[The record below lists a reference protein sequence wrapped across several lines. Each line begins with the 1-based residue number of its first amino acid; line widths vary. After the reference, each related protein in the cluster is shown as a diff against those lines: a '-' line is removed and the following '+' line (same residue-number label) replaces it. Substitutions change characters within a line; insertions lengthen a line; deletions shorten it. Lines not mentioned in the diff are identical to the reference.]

1 MFKILHVDQNHPL
14 LIEQLEKQGFQN
26 EVDTTSTYEE
36 LLSKIKDYQGVV
48 IRSRIPFDK
57 QLIAQANNL
66 NFIARVGA
74 GMENIDVEAAQK
86 NNIRLFNAP
95 EGNRNAVGEHAMGLM
110 LSLMNN
116 FQKSTAEVG
125 QGKWLREE
133 NRGLE
138 IEGKK
143 IGIIGYGNAGKAF
156 AQKLKGFD
164 CDVFCHDIKINVSN
178 ENAQQISLKSLL
190 ALADIISLH
199 IPLTDETK
207 YLVDQ
212 HFIQQVK
219 KPFWLINTARGQCV
233 KTADLVAA
241 LQSGKIRG
249 AGLDVLEYEKT
260 SFEDLF
266 ADKNNLPPDFK
277 YLVNAQNVIIT
288 PHIAGWT
295 QESKVKLAQTIVD
308 KIVAH
313 FA

>member
-1 MFKILHVDQNHPL
+1 MFKILHLDHNHPL

-26 EVDTTSTYEE
+26 EVDTTSTYDK

-57 QLIAQANNL
+57 QLINEAYL
-66 NFIARVGA
+66 LKFIARVGA
-74 GMENIDVEAAQK
+74 GMENIDVDAAQK

-95 EGNRNAVGEHAMGLM
+95 EGNRNAVGEHALGLL

-116 FQKSTAEVG
+116 FQKSTAEVD

-133 NRGLE
+133 NRGFE
-138 IEGKK
+138 IQGKT

-164 CDVFCHDIKINVSN
+164 CDVFCHDIKINVTD

-190 ALADIISLH
+190 ALADVISLH
-199 IPLTDETK
+199 VPLTEETK

-212 HFIQQVK
+212 HFIQQME

-241 LQSGKIRG
+241 LQSGKILG

-266 ADKNNLPPDFK
+266 ADKNDLPPDFK
-277 YLVNAQNVIIT
+277 YLVDAKNVLIT

-313 FA
+313 FG

>member
-1 MFKILHVDQNHPL
+1 MFKILHVDQNHSL
-14 LIEQLEKQGFQN
+14 LIDQLEKQGFEN
-26 EVDTTSTYEE
+26 DVDTTSTYEE
-36 LLSKIKDYQGVV
+36 LLSKIKDYHGVV
-48 IRSRIPFDK
+48 IRSRIPFDEK
-57 QLIAQANNL
+57 LINKADHL
-66 NFIARVGA
+66 KFIARVGA
-74 GMENIDVEAAQK
+74 GMENINVKAAQK
-86 NNIRLFNAP
+86 NNIHLFNAP
-95 EGNRNAVGEHAMGLM
+95 EGNRNAVGEHAIGLL

-116 FQKSTAEVG
+116 FQKTSVEIG

-156 AQKLKGFD
+156 AQKLNGFN
-164 CDVFCHDIKINVSN
+164 CDVFCHDIKTNVTD
-178 ENAQQISLKSLL
+178 ENAQQISLNSLL
-190 ALADIISLH
+190 ALADVISLH
-199 IPLTDETK
+199 VPLTDNTT

-212 HFIQQVK
+212 HFIQKVK

-241 LQSGKIRG
+241 LQSGKILG

-260 SFEDLF
+260 SFEALF
-266 ADKNNLPPDFK
+266 ADKKNLPPDFK

-295 QESKVKLAQTIVD
+295 QQSKVKLAQTIAH
-308 KIVAH
+308 KIISH

>member
-1 MFKILHVDQNHPL
+1 MFKILHIDHNHSL
-14 LIEQLEKQGFQN
+14 LTKQLEKQGFKN

-36 LLSKIKDYQGVV
+36 LLVKIKDYEGVV

-57 QLIAQANNL
+57 KLMSKADKL
-66 NFIARVGA
+66 KFIARVGA
-74 GMENIDVEAAQK
+74 GMENIDVEAAQE
-86 NNIRLFNAP
+86 NNIKLINAP
-95 EGNRNAVGEHAMGLM
+95 EGNRNAVGEHALGML

-116 FQKSTAEVG
+116 FQKTTAEVG
-125 QGKWLREE
+125 QGKWLREA
-133 NRGLE
+133 NRGFE
-138 IEGKK
+138 IESKN

-156 AQKLKGFD
+156 AKKLKGFD
-164 CDVFCHDIKINVSN
+164 CHVFFHDIKTDVAD

-190 ALADIISLH
+190 ALADVISLH
-199 IPLTDETK
+199 VPLTNETQ
-207 YLVDQ
+207 YLVDK
-212 HFIQQVK
+212 HFIDQVE

-260 SFEDLF
+260 SFEALF
-266 ADKNNLPPDFK
+266 TDKDNLPPDFK
-277 YLVNAQNVIIT
+277 YLVDAQNVIIT

-295 QESKVKLAQTIVD
+295 KESKVKLAQTIVD
-308 KIVAH
+308 KIVKH

>member
-1 MFKILHVDQNHPL
+1 MFKILHLDHNHPL

-26 EVDTTSTYEE
+26 EVDTTSTYDK

-57 QLIAQANNL
+57 QLINKAKDL
-66 NFIARVGA
+66 KFIARVGA
-74 GMENIDVEAAQK
+74 GMENIDVDAAQK
-86 NNIRLFNAP
+86 KNIRLFNAP
-95 EGNRNAVGEHAMGLM
+95 EGNRTAVGEQALGLL

-116 FQKSTAEVG
+116 FQKSTAEVD

-133 NRGLE
+133 NRGFE
-138 IEGKK
+138 IEGKT

-164 CDVFCHDIKINVSN
+164 CDVFCHDIKINVTD

-190 ALADIISLH
+190 ALADVISLH
-199 IPLTDETK
+199 VPLTEETK

-212 HFIQQVK
+212 HFIQQME

-241 LQSGKIRG
+241 LQSGKILG

-266 ADKNNLPPDFK
+266 ADKNDLPPDFK
-277 YLVNAQNVIIT
+277 YLVDAKNVIIT

-313 FA
+313 FG

>member
-1 MFKILHVDQNHPL
+1 
-14 LIEQLEKQGFQN
+14 
-26 EVDTTSTYEE
+26 
-36 LLSKIKDYQGVV
+36 
-48 IRSRIPFDK
+48 
-57 QLIAQANNL
+57 
-66 NFIARVGA
+66 
-74 GMENIDVEAAQK
+74 MENIDVKAAEK
-86 NNIRLFNAP
+86 NNIQLFNAP
-95 EGNRNAVGEHAMGLM
+95 EGNRNAVGEHAMGLL

-116 FQKSTAEVG
+116 FQKSSAEVG

-138 IEGKK
+138 IEGKT

-164 CDVFCHDIKINVSN
+164 CDVFCHDIKTNVTD

-190 ALADIISLH
+190 ALADVISLH
-199 IPLTDETK
+199 VPLTEETK

-212 HFIQQVK
+212 DFIQQVK

-277 YLVNAQNVIIT
+277 YLVNAQNVIVT

-308 KIVAH
+308 KIIAH
-313 FA
+313 FG

>member
-1 MFKILHVDQNHPL
+1 MFKILHLDHNHPL

-26 EVDTTSTYEE
+26 EVDTTSTYDK

-57 QLIAQANNL
+57 QLINEAYL
-66 NFIARVGA
+66 LKFIARVGA
-74 GMENIDVEAAQK
+74 GMENIDVDAAQK

-95 EGNRNAVGEHAMGLM
+95 EGNRNAVGEHALGLL

-116 FQKSTAEVG
+116 FQKSTAEVD

-133 NRGLE
+133 NRGFE
-138 IEGKK
+138 IQGKT

-164 CDVFCHDIKINVSN
+164 CDVFCHDIKINVTD

-199 IPLTDETK
+199 VPITEETK

-212 HFIQQVK
+212 HFIQQME

-241 LQSGKIRG
+241 LQSGKILG

-266 ADKNNLPPDFK
+266 ADKNDLPPDFK
-277 YLVNAQNVIIT
+277 YLVDAKNVLIT

-313 FA
+313 FG